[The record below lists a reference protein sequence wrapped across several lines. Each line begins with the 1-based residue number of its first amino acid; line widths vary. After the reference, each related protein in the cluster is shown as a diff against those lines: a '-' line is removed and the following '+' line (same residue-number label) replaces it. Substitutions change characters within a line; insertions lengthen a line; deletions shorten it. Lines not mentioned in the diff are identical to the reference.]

1 MKNTKKLIAVLFLS
15 IFIHS
20 CGYTVN
26 KKSLENDFNI
36 KDFFMTGESRINYAI
51 KNDLLLSSNSQ
62 SQKLLILNIN
72 TKKNRSIKN
81 KNENNE
87 ITDYQLTLLGDVT
100 IKFLDN
106 TNEKTFRV
114 TETGNYKVSKYR
126 LDTLNNEKKMIQIMS
141 ENMTKKILNRISSL
155 NNDS

>member
-1 MKNTKKLIAVLFLS
+1 
-15 IFIHS
+15 
-20 CGYTVN
+20 
-26 KKSLENDFNI
+26 
-36 KDFFMTGESRINYAI
+36 MTGESRINYAI